1 MCKVNNWVKILKES
15 SPDEISIWLRN
26 LEFYDVVKSQELLE
40 YLLADPDWESVQSQF
55 MVKVDILVKVVIQN
69 N

>member
-1 MCKVNNWVKILKES
+1 MCKVNNCVKILKDS

>member
-1 MCKVNNWVKILKES
+1 MCKVNNWVKILQDS

>member
-1 MCKVNNWVKILKES
+1 MCKVNNWVKILKDS
-15 SPDEISIWLRN
+15 PPDEISIWLRN

-55 MVKVDILVKVVIQN
+55 MVKVF
-69 N
+69 

>member
-1 MCKVNNWVKILKES
+1 MCKVNNWVKILQDS

-40 YLLADPDWESVQSQF
+40 YLLAETDRESVQSQF
-55 MVKVDILVKVVIQN
+55 MVKVDIF
-69 N
+69 

>member
-1 MCKVNNWVKILKES
+1 MCEVNNWVKILKDS

>member
-1 MCKVNNWVKILKES
+1 MCKVYNWVKILQES

-40 YLLADPDWESVQSQF
+40 YLLADPDWKSVQSQF

>member
-1 MCKVNNWVKILKES
+1 MCKVNNWVKILKDS